1 MLLFKEKRNQLIDF
15 AEGLIRKTN
24 INDDILCLILCTFH
38 LFIPVTAIL
47 ILLYGSKHLFMT
59 IIIISIIVFT
69 MFFVFDGCILT
80 RLERRFS
87 KKGDDFTMIDPFL
100 ILLRVEV
107 TNENRIMYSIYS
119 SLLGFIAT
127 YLIYYY
133 RFVLTE

>member
-1 MLLFKEKRNQLIDF
+1 
-15 AEGLIRKTN
+15 
-24 INDDILCLILCTFH
+24 
-38 LFIPVTAIL
+38 
-47 ILLYGSKHLFMT
+47 
-59 IIIISIIVFT
+59 